1 MIAGKN
7 LLGHTNLFSPNDY
20 LENDKIIYQ
29 YFKDKYGKIKR
40 KTWIYNKKIH
50 KTRSYLSEEVKHN
63 DTMSE
68 KPKKVCR
75 ALNYF
80 EHFLVFV
87 SYVSVCVSISAFASL
102 VGVPV
107 GVTSSAVGI
116 KIYAITA
123 GI

>member
-7 LLGHTNLFSPNDY
+7 LLGLTNLFSPNDY

-50 KTRSYLSEEVKHN
+50 KTRSYLSDEVKHN

>member
-1 MIAGKN
+1 MIPGKN

-50 KTRSYLSEEVKHN
+50 KTRSYLLDEVKHN

-80 EHFLVFV
+80 ENFLVFV
-87 SYVSVCVSISAFASL
+87 SYVSGCVWISAFTSF

-107 GVTSSAVGI
+107 GITSSAVGI
-116 KIYAITA
+116 KICAITA